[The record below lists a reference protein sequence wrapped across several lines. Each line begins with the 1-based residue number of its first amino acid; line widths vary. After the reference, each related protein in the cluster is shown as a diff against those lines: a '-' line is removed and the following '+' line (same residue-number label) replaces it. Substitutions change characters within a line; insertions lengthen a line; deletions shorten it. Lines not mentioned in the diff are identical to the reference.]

1 MSRPVP
7 NPGILDI
14 APYTPGKSPVP
25 EPGRKVFKLSA
36 NETPFGPSPKA
47 MEAYKD
53 AAAHLEDYPEG
64 TSRVL
69 REAIG
74 RAFGLDPDRIICGAG
89 SDEILNLL
97 AHTYLS
103 HGDEAISTAHGFL
116 VYPIATMANGAK
128 NVVAPETN
136 FTADVDAILKLVTP
150 RTKLVWLANP
160 NNPTGTYLPFDEVKR
175 LRAGLPPHV
184 LLVLDAAYS
193 DYVSRNDYELGIELV
208 ATTENTVMTHTFSK
222 IHGLAA
228 LRIGWMFGPANI
240 VDAVNRIRG
249 PFNVSTPAMLAAVA
263 AIEDT
268 AHVQMSKAH
277 TEKWRNWLTEEIGK
291 LGLKVTPSVANFVLI
306 HFPQEKGK
314 TSAEADAFL
323 TKRGLV
329 LRALNNYGLPHA
341 LRMTIGTE
349 EANRLVVDGLARLH
363 GGQVSTRTALQTH
376 RADRLRPDRRLDRA
390 RRARARARGRDRHHR
405 ALGEDPRAGDG
416 TRHRRSRAWRPTR
429 KPSRTPTSSSSAFPS
444 APAARS
450 PQEIAPYLK
459 PGAIV
464 SDVGSVKGADRRATW
479 RRICRKACTSCR
491 RIPSP
496 APSIPVPTPASPNCS
511 STAGASS
518 RRRKAPIPRRSKSCA
533 RSGPALGARVEI
545 MTPDHHDLVL
555 AITSHLPHLIAYT
568 IVGTADELAQVT
580 SSEVIKF
587 SAGGFRDFTRIAAS
601 DPTMWRDV
609 FLANKDA
616 VLEMLGT
623 FNEDL
628 SKLTRA
634 IRRGD
639 GEALFEHFTRTRAIR
654 RGIVE
659 IGQDSAAPDFG
670 RPHAQSGQEAGVR
683 TEIVR

>member
-47 MEAYKD
+47 MEAYKNVAD
-53 AAAHLEDYPEG
+53 HLEDYPEG

-74 RAFGLDPDRIICGAG
+74 RAFGLDPNRIICGAG

-116 VYPIATMANGAK
+116 VYPIATMANGAR

-136 FTADVDAILKLVTP
+136 FTADVDAILKLVSP

-175 LRAGLPPHV
+175 LRAGLPEHV
-184 LLVLDAAYS
+184 LLVLDAAYC

-208 ATTENTVMTHTFSK
+208 ATTENTVVTHTFSK

-228 LRIGWMFGPANI
+228 LRIGWMFGPAHI

-268 AHVQMSKAH
+268 AHQQMSKAF
-277 TEKWRNWLTEEIGK
+277 TEKWRNWLTEEVTK
-291 LGLKVTPSVANFVLI
+291 LGLKVTPSVTNFILI
-306 HFPQEKGK
+306 HFPTEKGK

-329 LRALNNYGLPHA
+329 LRALEQ
-341 LRMTIGTE
+341 LRPAAFAAHDHRHRGGQSP
-349 EANRLVVDGLARLH
+349 RRRRPARLH
-363 GGQVSTRTALQTH
+363 GRQVNDQVNAAPIFKRD

-390 RRARARARGRDRHHR
+390 RRQAAGACRRDRHLR
-405 ALGEDPRAGDG
+405 ALGEDPRARRRA
-416 TRHRRSRAWRPTR
+416 RHRRSRGGDQCGSGQGRRSRHPLHSRRRLRPGR
-429 KPSRTPTSSSSAFPS
+429 AGDRAISRSRARSFPTS
-444 APAARS
+444 ARS
-450 PQEIAPYLK
+450 
-459 PGAIV
+459 
-464 SDVGSVKGADRRATW
+464 RARWSGRW
-479 RRICRKACTSCR
+479 RRIFRRACISSR
-491 RIPSP
+491 RIRSP
-496 APSIPVPTPASPNCS
+496 APSTP
-511 STAGASS
+511 
-518 RRRKAPIPRRSKSCA
+518 APIPVLPELFINRWCILTPPEGTDAGAVEKLRAFWAGTRRQGRDHDA
-533 RSGPALGARVEI
+533 GP
-545 MTPDHHDLVL
+545 
-555 AITSHLPHLIAYT
+555 S
-568 IVGTADELAQVT
+568 
-580 SSEVIKF
+580 
-587 SAGGFRDFTRIAAS
+587 
-601 DPTMWRDV
+601 
-609 FLANKDA
+609 
-616 VLEMLGT
+616 
-623 FNEDL
+623 
-628 SKLTRA
+628 
-634 IRRGD
+634 
-639 GEALFEHFTRTRAIR
+639 
-654 RGIVE
+654 
-659 IGQDSAAPDFG
+659 
-670 RPHAQSGQEAGVR
+670 
-683 TEIVR
+683 